1 MIIWLASY
9 PKSGNTWIRSFLNSL
24 LFTKSGEAN
33 LNKLTNIYQF
43 PVRSQFK
50 DISSNL
56 DDLKEL
62 SKNWIKAQEKINK
75 EKKVK
80 IFKTHN
86 GLYKIEG
93 NSFTDTN
100 NTLGVI
106 YIVRDPRSVIT
117 SVLYHYQ
124 KKNYNKAK
132 EFMFEENQIIGR
144 NFLEKKKNYVDT
156 DIITLISS
164 WKNHY
169 NSWKRF
175 PKNYLLVK
183 YEDLIKNP
191 INEFGRIEKY
201 LSDILEVKF
210 DKDKIKDCINNNSF
224 DNLKKIEEKQGFIEA
239 TTDTITNKKRK
250 FFNLGPENIWQNLL
264 PEEIRDSIENK
275 FGLEMKELNYI
286 NK

>member
-33 LNKLTNIYQF
+33 LNKLKNIYQF

-62 SKNWIKAQEKINK
+62 SKNWIKAQEKINE

-117 SVLYHYQ
+117 SVL
-124 KKNYNKAK
+124 
-132 EFMFEENQIIGR
+132 
-144 NFLEKKKNYVDT
+144 
-156 DIITLISS
+156 
-164 WKNHY
+164 
-169 NSWKRF
+169 
-175 PKNYLLVK
+175 
-183 YEDLIKNP
+183 
-191 INEFGRIEKY
+191 
-201 LSDILEVKF
+201 
-210 DKDKIKDCINNNSF
+210 
-224 DNLKKIEEKQGFIEA
+224 
-239 TTDTITNKKRK
+239 
-250 FFNLGPENIWQNLL
+250 
-264 PEEIRDSIENK
+264 
-275 FGLEMKELNYI
+275 
-286 NK
+286 